1 MNISKDEQ
9 RVLHVL
15 SQGGEIRH
23 ERGANGKI
31 ERVRCFTHDGNVLS
45 NCTLALFSRL
55 RRRGL
60 IRSTGG
66 KPYRAS
72 QLGRSVVRAQLDN
85 RT

>member
-1 MNISKDEQ
+1 MNISKNEQ

-23 ERGANGKI
+23 RRGENGKI
-31 ERVRCFTHDGNVLS
+31 VAVRCFTHDGNVLS
-45 NCTLALFSRL
+45 NCTLPLFKRLL
-55 RRRGL
+55 RRRL
-60 IRSTGG
+60 IHSTGG

-72 QLGRSVVRAQLDN
+72 HLGRTVVRAQLDN